1 MKKLYIIIS
10 VAIASLCLFACTS
23 VDQGQGRFLG
33 KSIGYKD
40 FLWQKC
46 DWEKVDLPIQS
57 LQLNTK
63 GIKFKQPVELQVVY
77 LKDKDTEYKEA
88 YKIIDVLRA
97 GEEKPLRKGIIK
109 ITPKDE
115 ELNLQFRFN
124 ENIRKEKYGTG
135 VYKLY
140 FKILNHGDLDQI
152 NYAEAKNGSIIETD
166 VFWQVQYEDVMP
178 PLEKALIFICL
189 FIVAL
194 LVLWF
199 ALLRWMI
206 FPTFAFDN
214 LQVTYFDGE
223 NRKGR
228 EDCSLHGT
236 RKIICSASPQS
247 QSRLNKLFCGRIEYL
262 TNTFWTTPV
271 VMTPCGSDGIAV
283 NEDLKAGET
292 ATYRMASLITHQNGP
307 RRPFIVKRVKSE
319 MTASVSIG

>member
-1 MKKLYIIIS
+1 MKKICNLFLMAAMALCFIS
-10 VAIASLCLFACTS
+10 CGSNE
-23 VDQGQGRFLG
+23 GQGFYIGKSKSYPKFLG
-33 KSIGYKD
+33 FGY
-40 FLWQKC
+40 
-46 DWEKVDLPIQS
+46 DWDKVVLPTQS
-57 LQLNTK
+57 LQL
-63 GIKFKQPVELQVVY
+63 
-77 LKDKDTEYKEA
+77 DM
-88 YKIIDVLRA
+88 
-97 GEEKPLRKGIIK
+97 GEIVFTKPLKLQMVYMDENGHYIPVNSSTGHYITIFQNSVPLKGSE
-109 ITPKDE
+109 ITIHPSDKTID
-115 ELNLQFRFN
+115 LSFRFN
-124 ENIRKEKYGTG
+124 KVAPSGT
-135 VYKLY
+135 YRL
-140 FKILNHGDLDQI
+140 FMKILDHGDLDQI
-152 NYAEAKNGSIIETD
+152 NGEEAQNGNIISTGLE
-166 VFWQVQYEDVMP
+166 WQVKNDYRLWNN
-178 PLEKALIFICL
+178 PLLKG
-189 FIVAL
+189 IVWFSIVIIAF

-271 VMTPCGSDGIAV
+271 EMTPCGSDGIAV